1 MKSVSRTKKVKLVM
15 SLVLIAALA
24 ASALA
29 KPGDYHC
36 FRTPYGFICTAG

>member
-1 MKSVSRTKKVKLVM
+1 MKKAKLAL
-15 SLVLIAALA
+15 SAILVIALA